1 MKKNYI
7 TRTIQE
13 GSFDVMGINLETTE
27 VTTTVHLIPSYQRIK
42 DPVKYFAALMDT
54 PTFKVVSAKFNGAN
68 ETLYGMTEEDF
79 IAHSVVMK
87 SRITQEG

>member
-7 TRTIQE
+7 TRTIQL
-13 GSFDVMGINLETTE
+13 GSYEVMGINLETAE
-27 VTTTVHLIPSYQRIK
+27 VSKSVSTIPSYQRIK

-54 PTFKVVSAKFNGAN
+54 STFKVVSAKLTDTI

-79 IAHSVVMK
+79 IANGEVMK
-87 SRITQEG
+87 SRLTTED

>member
-13 GSFDVMGINLETTE
+13 GSFDVMGINLETAE
-27 VTTTVHLIPSYQRIK
+27 VTTTTHLIPSYQRIK

-54 PTFKVVSAKFNGAN
+54 PAFKVVSAKFNGSN

-79 IAHSVVMK
+79 IANGVVMK
-87 SRITQEG
+87 SRITKED